1 MKVFKIITKTLRLI
15 LRSKT
20 SLAAVLLGPLLI
32 ITLVGLAFGNMN
44 QYSLNIG
51 VFAHEYDELVESYLD
66 MIQNDTTFKI
76 SRYPLIDLCLNDIKR
91 GSTHTCIEFPRGFD
105 LGVPGANEI
114 KFYVDQSKSDIL
126 AIVRTIVI
134 NRLSERTAQIA
145 SEQTGDVLQRV
156 DLVNNIIN
164 QEMVVLTE
172 ISDLSSRFNQDM
184 LRALERVEELNEF
197 ISQSA
202 ESVHGIDNKFKDV
215 VKYITDLR
223 NAALSAASEIENS
236 TLGFAKEE
244 SILDLYNDTDSL
256 NKEIANLISAH
267 SSVRTSMFNQ
277 GSAIRSDIESVQ
289 SEIGSLFNL
298 INGVRSSFAE
308 ATGNFDGIDVGGAE
322 NLTAPIRTRVEPVV
336 SEQAPLNY
344 MFPTLLVLM
353 ITLVS
358 VMLAGTLVVIEKTSS
373 SFFRNFVTPTAN
385 ITFIAGIFFTN
396 VLVTLAQTVLIL
408 LVSTFVF
415 GGAVLTNFATIFVS
429 LFIIASL
436 FTLIG
441 MFLGYL
447 FSTQEMVS
455 LSGITVSSL
464 FMLLSGILVPL
475 EQMPEYMINLSRY
488 NPLLLGESILRKAI
502 IFETPIFNEAMM
514 REIFIILA
522 FTIIMLVVVVIT
534 QRIKKE
540 MFLSGPNFLRRKK
553 VFSDDDINAAA
564 SGKSGSSKQT
574 EKKKLPGL
582 DFLEDYTGFEDEN
595 ASKKGKSSKGSSILS
610 KVKGLFGITKKEEI
624 VFSGD
629 EEFEE
634 SSKAD
639 KSLDG
644 MKSSGDSEY
653 EKKNQ
658 GSVSKYQEDSDE
670 DEGEDSD
677 DDDGDDDEGSSPSG
691 RNKGKS
697 SKGKSSSTSK
707 RTKKDSSKDYSE
719 DFVNDNELSLLNK
732 HLEPHQYFV
741 LSSGNIVKS
750 FAGLIDELKTMDA
763 ETFGY
768 HVGDD
773 RNDFY
778 LWIKNVLK
786 SDSAASKIRRVY
798 DPKKMAKILRKFL

>member
-51 VFAHEYDELVESYLD
+51 VFAHEYDDLVESYMD

-76 SRYPLIDLCLNDIKR
+76 ARYPLVDLCLNDIKR
-91 GSTHTCIEFPRGFD
+91 GSTHTCIEFPRDFD

-134 NRLSERTAQIA
+134 SRLSERTAQIA
-145 SEQTGDVLQRV
+145 SEQTGDVLQRI
-156 DLVNNIIN
+156 DFVNNLITE
-164 QEMVVLTE
+164 EMVVLTE
-172 ISDLSSRFNQDM
+172 ISDLSSNFNSE
-184 LRALERVEELNEF
+184 LISALENIEELNNL
-197 ISQSA
+197 ITKSA
-202 ESVHGIDNKFKDV
+202 EGVHEIDNRFKEV
-215 VKYITDLR
+215 VEYVIDLR
-223 NAALSAASEIENS
+223 DGALSAIDEIENAS
-236 TLGFAKEE
+236 LRFDKE
-244 SILDLYNDTDSL
+244 SLIQDLYNDTDSL
-256 NKEIANLISAH
+256 SKEIADLISAH
-267 SSVRTSMFNQ
+267 STTRTGMFNQ

-289 SEIGSLFNL
+289 SEMSSLFNL
-298 INGVRSSFAE
+298 LNGVRASFAE
-308 ATGNFDGIDVGGAE
+308 ATGNFDGIDVSGAE
-322 NLTAPIRTRVEPVV
+322 NLTAPIRTKVEPVV

-344 MFPTLLVLM
+344 MFPTLLVLI

-396 VLVTLAQTVLIL
+396 VLVTLVQTVLIL

-415 GGAVLTNFATIFVS
+415 GGAVLTNFPTIFVS

-441 MFLGYL
+441 MLLGYL
-447 FSTQEMVS
+447 FNTQEMVS
-455 LSGITVSSL
+455 LSGIMVSSL
-464 FMLLSGILVPL
+464 FVLLSGILVPL

-502 IFETPIFNEAMM
+502 IFETPIFNESMM
-514 REIFIILA
+514 RELFIILA
-522 FTIIMLVVVVIT
+522 FTIIALVVVVIT

-540 MFLSGPNFLRRKK
+540 MFLSGPNFFRRKRI
-553 VFSDDDINAAA
+553 FGEEDENGNPIDP
-564 SGKSGSSKQT
+564 KSKKDKDSN
-574 EKKKLPGL
+574 EKKKIPGL
-582 DFLEDYTGFEDEN
+582 DFLEDYTGFEDDT
-595 ASKKGKSSKGSSILS
+595 SKKKSGKNSKGFSIIG
-610 KVKGLFGITKKEEI
+610 KVKKLFGLNKKEEI

-629 EEFEE
+629 EDFQDT
-634 SSKAD
+634 SKAD
-639 KSLDG
+639 KSLEG
-644 MKSSGDSEY
+644 MKSSGEEEY
-653 EKKNQ
+653 SKNNQ
-658 GSVSKYQEDSDE
+658 GSVSKYSEDDDE
-670 DEGEDSD
+670 DIED
-677 DDDGDDDEGSSPSG
+677 DDDDDEGSTPKRGNS
-691 RNKGKS
+691 KS
-697 SKGKSSSTSK
+697 APKRKAPLKSKQ
-707 RTKKDSSKDYSE
+707 TKKEPSD
-719 DFVNDNELSLLNK
+719 DFISDNELSLLNK

-763 ETFGY
+763 DTFSY

-778 LWIKNVLK
+778 LWVKNVLK
-786 SDSAASKIRRVY
+786 SEAAASKIKKVY
-798 DPKKMAKILRKFL
+798 DPKKMAKILRKYL